1 LKLKMMRRAERD
13 DLPRGLT
20 AKPAERV
27 RRGGKGERGTILAL
41 TGILV
46 TVLIGALALAIDLGY
61 AFSLRHQL
69 QNAVDAAA
77 LAGAGGLRSTIESGS
92 SQPHQ
97 EQIVKDLSVLY
108 ASYNQVRRYA
118 DTPGGNPS
126 ANPNRL
132 VLDPG
137 QVTLVGPPENPQVRI
152 EANLPMT
159 FLFAGLL
166 GLSSPTIQ
174 SVTIASTFP
183 IDGATGGLG
192 GCWRPL
198 LLPDTFF
205 QSGDVVRYVGDPA
218 RLNSP
223 LPNQPGDYYRSRFAA
238 GSRLVPPFVDSVG
251 AAGAW
256 VTGLRDTTQM
266 TEVGVKTIM
275 GREVTLQRVY
285 YRIPNLTTRPRA
297 TFSEL
302 PTGLLANFGYCG
314 EIRVGEILQVYPV
327 NDANT
332 YQQVQE
338 GLTALRFRIN
348 DVVDTTAWNQY
359 RYLKTPSYPA
369 PNTHAGILP
378 VLLFNPV
385 ELVRNPSATQLQV
398 TNVGLFYLEEVRSDG
413 ALRGTFVRELF
424 VGGRPVSP
432 THLPPDSAPSF
443 QRNWLPM
450 ATQLL
455 Q

>member
-1 LKLKMMRRAERD
+1 MMCRRRRG

-20 AKPAERV
+20 SRPGERI
-27 RRGGKGERGTILAL
+27 RRATGERGTILAL
-41 TGILV
+41 TGILI

-69 QNAVDAAA
+69 QNGVDAAA
-77 LAGAGGLRSTIESGS
+77 LAGASGLRSTIEPGSG
-92 SQPHQ
+92 QPHQ

-108 ASYNQVRRYA
+108 ASYNQVRRFA
-118 DTPGGNPS
+118 DTPGGNP
-126 ANPNRL
+126 ATNPNRL

-137 QVTLVGPPENPQVRI
+137 QVTLVGSPESPQVRI
-152 EANLPMT
+152 EADLPMT

-166 GLSSPTIQ
+166 GLSSPTIR

-183 IDGATGGLG
+183 IDAATGGLG

-205 QSGDVVRYVGDPA
+205 QSGNVVRYVGDPA
-218 RLNSP
+218 RLSSP

-238 GSRLVPPFVDSVG
+238 GSRLGPPFVDSLG
-251 AAGAW
+251 AAGPW
-256 VTGLRDTTQM
+256 VTGLRDTTQLAD
-266 TEVGVKTIM
+266 VGVRTIM
-275 GREVTLQRVY
+275 GQEVILQRTY
-285 YRIPNLTTRPRA
+285 YRIANLTTRPRA

-314 EIRVGEILQVYPV
+314 EIQVGEMLSVYAV
-327 NDANT
+327 NDAT
-332 YQQVQE
+332 IYQQVQE
-338 GLTALRFRIN
+338 GLTALSYRVN
-348 DVVDTTAWNQY
+348 DVVDNTAWNQY

-369 PNTHAGILP
+369 PNTHPAIIP
-378 VLLFNPV
+378 VLLFNPL
-385 ELVRNPSATQLQV
+385 ELVRNPTALQLQV
-398 TNVGLFYLEEVRSDG
+398 TNFGLFYLQEVRSDG
-413 ALRGTFVRELF
+413 TLRGTFVRELF
-424 VGGRPVSP
+424 VGGKPVSP
-432 THLPPDSAPSF
+432 ANLPADSAPSF
-443 QRNWLPM
+443 QRSWLPM